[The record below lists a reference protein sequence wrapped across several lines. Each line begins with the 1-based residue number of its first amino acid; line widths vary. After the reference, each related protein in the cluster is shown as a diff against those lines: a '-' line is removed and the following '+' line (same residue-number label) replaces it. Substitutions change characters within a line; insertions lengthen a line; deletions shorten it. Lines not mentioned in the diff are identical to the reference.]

1 MAKFITP
8 DTFIKNTK
16 GKAYDIDKAYGEQ
29 CVDSI
34 KKFTLDI
41 YGKYDFNC
49 GKKDKNGKTWACG
62 LWIYYGTNGVEKY
75 FDKVSYKDAVKGDWI
90 IWNKGS
96 KDAPTSHV
104 AMYVSGNSSKVS
116 AYGQNQ
122 NGHKYFNTASISTNG
137 ILGVLRCKEY
147 TTHIMYKKGDNNK
160 EVGKIDNLL
169 SKQVKGTLYG
179 DYTVECVKVY
189 QSKNNLPKTGKVD
202 FITYE
207 KMQKEGL

>member
-1 MAKFITP
+1 MVKFVSP

-16 GKAYDIDKAYGEQ
+16 GKQYDMDKVAGVQ
-29 CVDSI
+29 CVDGI
-34 KKFTLDI
+34 KKFTYDL

-49 GKKDKNGKTWACG
+49 GSCGYAYG
-62 LWIYYGTNGVEKY
+62 LWTNYGTNGVEKY
-75 FDKVSYKDAVKGDWI
+75 FTKVPYKEAVKGDWI

-96 KDAPTSHV
+96 SQCPTSHV
-104 AMYVSGNSSKVS
+104 AMFVSGDAKKVN

-137 ILGVLRCKEY
+137 ILGALRCREY
-147 TTHIMYKKGDNNK
+147 TAHIMYKKGDENK
-160 EVGKIDNLL
+160 EVGKINNLMA
-169 SKQVKGTLYG
+169 KDVKGTLFG
-179 DYTVECVKVY
+179 DYTEACVKVY
-189 QSKNNLPKTGKVD
+189 QSKNNLSKTGKVD

>member
-1 MAKFITP
+1 MVKFINP

-16 GKAYDIDKAYGEQ
+16 GKAYDIDKVAGVQ
-29 CVDSI
+29 CVDGI

-49 GKKDKNGKTWACG
+49 GACG
-62 LWIYYGTNGVEKY
+62 YAYGLWTNYGSNGVEKY
-75 FDKVSYKDAVKGDWI
+75 FIQVPFKEAVKGDWI

-104 AMYVSGNSSKVS
+104 AMYISSNSSKVQ

-122 NGHKYFNTASISTNG
+122 NGKKAFNTASISTNG
-137 ILGVLRCKEY
+137 ILGVLRCREY
-147 TTHIMYKKGDNNK
+147 LAHIMYKKGDTNNV
-160 EVGKIDNLL
+160 VGKIDNLL
-169 SKQVKGTLYG
+169 AKQIKGNEYG
-179 DYTVECVKVY
+179 DYTESSVKVY
-189 QSKNNLPKTGKVD
+189 QSKHNLPKTGKVD

-207 KMQKEGL
+207 VMQKEGL

>member
-16 GKAYDIDKAYGEQ
+16 GKKYDIDKVAGIQ
-29 CVDSI
+29 CVDGI

-49 GKKDKNGKTWACG
+49 GACG
-62 LWIYYGTNGVEKY
+62 YAYGLWTNYGTNGVEKY
-75 FDKVSYKDAVKGDWI
+75 FDKVAYKDAVKGDWI

-96 KDAPTSHV
+96 KSAPTSHV
-104 AMYVSGNSSKVS
+104 AMYVSGNSSKVK

-122 NGHKYFNTASISTNG
+122 NKKKYFNTATLSTNG

-147 TTHIMYKKGDNNK
+147 ISHIMYKKGDNNK
-160 EVGKIDNLL
+160 TVGKIDNLL

-179 DYTVECVKVY
+179 DYTEACVKVY
-189 QSKNNLPKTGKVD
+189 QKKNKLPQTGKVD

-207 KMQKEGL
+207 TMQKEGL

>member
-1 MAKFITP
+1 MVKFINP

-16 GKAYDIDKAYGEQ
+16 GKAYDIDKVAGIQ
-29 CVDSI
+29 CVDGI

-49 GKKDKNGKTWACG
+49 GSCGYAYG
-62 LWIYYGTNGVEKY
+62 LWTNYGSNGVEKY
-75 FDKVSYKDAVKGDWI
+75 FIQVPFKEAVKGDWI

-104 AMYVSGNSSKVS
+104 AMYISSNSSKVQ

-122 NGHKYFNTASISTNG
+122 NGKKAFNTASISTNG
-137 ILGVLRCKEY
+137 ILGVLRCREY
-147 TTHIMYKKGDNNK
+147 LAHIMYKKGDNNK
-160 EVGKIDNLL
+160 TVGKIDDLL
-169 SKQVKGTLYG
+169 AKQIKGTLYG

-189 QSKNNLPKTGKVD
+189 QKKKKLPQTGKVD

-207 KMQKEGL
+207 VMQKEGL

>member
-1 MAKFITP
+1 MGFITP

-16 GKAYDIDKAYGEQ
+16 GKAYDIDKVAGIQ
-29 CVDSI
+29 CVDGI
-34 KKFTLDI
+34 KKFSLDI

-49 GKKDKNGKTWACG
+49 GACG
-62 LWIYYGTNGVEKY
+62 YAYGLWTNYGTNGVEKY
-75 FDKVSYKDAVKGDWI
+75 FDKVAYKDAVKGDWI

-104 AMYVSGNSSKVS
+104 AMYVSGNSSKVK

-122 NGHKYFNTASISTNG
+122 NGKKAFNTASISTNG

-147 TTHIMYKKGDNNK
+147 ISHIMYKKGDNNK
-160 EVGKIDNLL
+160 TVGKIDDLL
-169 SKQVKGTLYG
+169 AKQVKGTLYG

-189 QSKNNLPKTGKVD
+189 QSKHNLNKTGKVD

-207 KMQKEGL
+207 TMQKEGL